1 MIESRT
7 DVMDLLNA
15 YLITQN
21 ERTHQF
27 LMPESEGWSGKKEAA
42 YSNGVVLGKYREN
55 DEATMQMLK
64 IGVEDEALKE
74 EIRLK
79 IERDI
84 KALEQLEELDF
95 IQEEKLSSQKSELK
109 ELQTISMDEWIEKNS
124 GWLEWNLQGI
134 TNSEKRVCLY
144 LYYSFENFKYERNNT
159 YCSDVDELEKI
170 YNGIFDKKS
179 QFQKYG
185 IIPLDANRELISI
198 DPPRIYDRT
207 INKTFFIKN
216 ISLLLLQEISEMRSN
231 GIIDDFA
238 VRLFNEPGLEGR
250 MVFEYAAEELERGK
264 VFDFVNLG
272 NYSVSKLYSEKY
284 ENCMWVVIDPQNIIF
299 EELCEDFD
307 VYADM
312 IVTQVIHLQY
322 SLEGGNAYI
331 THLDHEYIFYTVD
344 EYEKRLGNVAQ
355 KGEAQ
360 TRLKSFKI
368 DNAKIPFDSRCKIFR
383 KDEKGN
389 DLPPED
395 EQFLCYVLECY
406 FKHKDLLREYFQ
418 KI

>member
-1 MIESRT
+1 
-7 DVMDLLNA
+7 MDDTEPW
-15 YLITQN
+15 YT
-21 ERTHQF
+21 
-27 LMPESEGWSGKKEAA
+27 KEAQKRWDK
-42 YSNGVVLGKYREN
+42 SVNKVLWSSFEEN
-55 DEATMQMLK
+55 MGHPNT
-64 IGVEDEALKE
+64 
-74 EIRLK
+74 
-79 IERDI
+79 
-84 KALEQLEELDF
+84 
-95 IQEEKLSSQKSELK
+95 
-109 ELQTISMDEWIEKNS
+109 T
-124 GWLEWNLQGI
+124 
-134 TNSEKRVCLY
+134 EKRVCLY

-185 IIPLDANRELISI
+185 IIPVDANRELISI
-198 DPPRIYDRT
+198 DSPRIYDKT

-216 ISLLLLQEISEMRSN
+216 LSLFLLQKISEMRSN
-231 GIIDDFA
+231 GMIGNFA
-238 VRLFNEPGLEGR
+238 VRLFNEPGYEGR
-250 MVFEYAAEELERGK
+250 MGSEYIAEALERGK
-264 VFDFVNLG
+264 IFDFVNLG
-272 NYSVSKLYSEKY
+272 NYSVSKLYFEKY
-284 ENCMWVVIDPQNIIF
+284 ENCMWVVIDPQNITF

-307 VYADM
+307 IYADM

-368 DNAKIPFDSRCKIFR
+368 DNAKIPFDSRYKIFR
-383 KDEKGN
+383 KDENGN
-389 DLPPED
+389 DLPPKD